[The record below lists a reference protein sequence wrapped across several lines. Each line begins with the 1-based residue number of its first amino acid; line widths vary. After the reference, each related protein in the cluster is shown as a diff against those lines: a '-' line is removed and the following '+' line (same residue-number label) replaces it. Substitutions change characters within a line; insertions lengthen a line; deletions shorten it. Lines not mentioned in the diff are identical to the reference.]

1 MLMHFDTSHIM
12 FYEKLFA
19 AHQQSHQ
26 NVHPLIIIYYVL
38 IHSAVLPIIFQ
49 FPLYLILL
57 FNFFVFVL
65 MHKILLILCCT
76 FFFYS
81 TLLFFLH
88 GRLSLVKL
96 VWCFRHTF

>member
-1 MLMHFDTSHIM
+1 MHFDTSHIM

-76 FFFYS
+76 FFFLLYS
-81 TLLFFLH
+81 ALLPAWEAFISET
-88 GRLSLVKL
+88 SLV
-96 VWCFRHTF
+96 F

>member
-1 MLMHFDTSHIM
+1 MHFDTSHIM

-57 FNFFVFVL
+57 FNFFFFSFNAQNIVDFVL
-65 MHKILLILCCT
+65 HVL
-76 FFFYS
+76 FFF
-81 TLLFFLH
+81 TLLCSSSCMGGFH
-88 GRLSLVKL
+88 
-96 VWCFRHTF
+96 